1 MFSIKDVG
9 ESKKTE
15 FEVSQDKG
23 NLSGLPRYLA
33 TSYQDTCLFYSFK
46 MYQQKWI
53 KEKFFFY

>member
-23 NLSGLPRYLA
+23 NFSGLPRYLA

-46 MYQQKWI
+46 MYQQK
-53 KEKFFFY
+53 